1 MMTSHI
7 RNRERVR
14 DLAEVYTNEREVH
27 AMLNNIPW
35 SDQTKSIAMKFLE
48 PACGNGN
55 FLIEV
60 LRRKLEAVN
69 HKYRDKTLSLYEFYI
84 ARAITTIYGIDI
96 CQENIEEARARLFQ
110 EVKLC
115 FDLNKG
121 SYLPSDGFLGFVHYV
136 FETNII
142 RGDTINSPENI
153 VIVDY
158 KTNIRRFY
166 RRYYLFHTLSSNK
179 PSPFKTE
186 MPEHYLVIGKKH
198 EVQKGVNLHAGK
210 QRYIKL
216 V

>member
-1 MMTSHI
+1 MVSSHI

-27 AMLNNIPW
+27 AMLDNIPW
-35 SDQTKSIAMKFLE
+35 PDPSKSIAMKFLE

-60 LRRKLEAVN
+60 LRRKLECVN
-69 HKYRDKTLSLYEFYI
+69 SKYREKTLSLYEFYV

-96 CQENIEEARARLFQ
+96 CKSNIEEARARLFN
-110 EVKLC
+110 EVKMC

-121 SYLPSDGFLGFVHYV
+121 SYLPSDGFLGFIHHVM
-136 FETNII
+136 ETNIVQ
-142 RGDTINSPENI
+142 GDTINHPEDI
-153 VIVDY
+153 IIVDY

-166 RRYYLFHTLSSNK
+166 RHYYLFSSLAESH
-179 PSPFKTE
+179 PTPFKTE

-198 EVQKGVNLHAGK
+198 EMQKGVNLHAGQ
-210 QRYIKL
+210 QRYIKF